1 MITSIE
7 TVEAVQDPSGT
18 PRNRGKFLIGEL
30 TFDEGPYGVQV
41 TAKTGRT
48 ILVPWAN
55 IAFCSLQAAG
65 TMPPEKPLEAPGW
78 PSESIREKLERVM
91 GPTPEGLTG
100 ATGTVLGMLPVTAVE
115 PVKRGPGRP
124 KSK

>member
-55 IAFCSLQAAG
+55 IAFCSLQAVAQMD
-65 TMPPEKPLEAPGW
+65 TAPEKPLEAP
-78 PSESIREKLERVM
+78 KV
-91 GPTPEGLTG
+91 TFHDPE
-100 ATGTVLGMLPVTAVE
+100 PITAVE